1 MTLTSC
7 PLSPQSQVESFDV
20 KTNKQKEKRKKKGK
34 IEIEKVREEEK

>member
-20 KTNKQKEKRKKKGK
+20 KTNKQKEKRKKKKKKRQDRDRKG
-34 IEIEKVREEEK
+34 